1 MNNLHTKIAK
11 NRNYTITGRVV
22 VLPLTGKYCM
32 EKRGV
37 AASELSTVRK
47 KPEYHADFVIWGFGT
62 LCFYKGAKEKTQNE
76 MKNIRFGTLC
86 FYKGAKAVSFV
97 DSQRTCFGTLCFYK
111 GAKVRRVIL
120 IMKGVLEPYVFTENI
135 KILRKIICQR

>member
-1 MNNLHTKIAK
+1 MK
-11 NRNYTITGRVV
+11 NTGGRVA

-62 LCFYKGAKEKTQNE
+62 
-76 MKNIRFGTLC
+76 
-86 FYKGAKAVSFV
+86 
-97 DSQRTCFGTLCFYK
+97 
-111 GAKVRRVIL
+111 
-120 IMKGVLEPYVFTENI
+120 
-135 KILRKIICQR
+135 